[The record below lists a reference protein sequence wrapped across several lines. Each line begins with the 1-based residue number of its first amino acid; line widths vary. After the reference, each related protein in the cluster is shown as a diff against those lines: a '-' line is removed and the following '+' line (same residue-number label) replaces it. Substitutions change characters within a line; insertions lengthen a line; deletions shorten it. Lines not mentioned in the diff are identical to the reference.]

1 MSDARR
7 PGERNRPT
15 GRQCGELATERD
27 RDWQNASVPTAL
39 RKILASLATVTAAA
53 ALMAF
58 GTYGT
63 FDDGDTG
70 MARAVL
76 VDAG

>member
-1 MSDARR
+1 M
-7 PGERNRPT
+7 PT
-15 GRQCGELATERD
+15 MF
-27 RDWQNASVPTAL
+27 
-39 RKILASLATVTAAA
+39 RKILASLATVTATT

-63 FDDGDTG
+63 FDDSDTG
-70 MARAVL
+70 MSRSVP